1 VTQIIPP
8 HEIRTP
14 GREDPGIEPTRRI
27 PEWIRVRVHEGENF
41 KQLRQLVQERRL
53 HTVCQEAHCPNIFDC
68 WNRRTATFMILGDV
82 CTRACRFCAVT
93 SGRPTEL
100 DIGEPLRVAESVA
113 DLGLRHAVITSV
125 DRDDLRDGGA
135 EIFARTIRAIRR
147 RSPGTSIEV
156 LTPDFQG
163 DRDAIRVVVE
173 ARPDIFNH
181 NTETV
186 PRLYAR
192 IRPRAVYANSLGLLA
207 YVKELAPQMV
217 TKSGVMVGL
226 SETHE
231 ELLDVFRNMRSHHID
246 VLTVG
251 QYLRP
256 SKKHA
261 EVVRYYR
268 PEEFQ
273 ELKRSA
279 VGMGFAHVESGPLV
293 RSSYHA
299 DGQADLVRALTRS
312 VARTGIDDSP

>member
-1 VTQIIPP
+1 MTQIIPP
-8 HEIRTP
+8 REIRTP
-14 GREDPGIEPTRRI
+14 SREDPEIEPTRRI

-226 SETHE
+226 GETHE

-261 EVVRYYR
+261 EVVRYYP

-273 ELKRSA
+273 ELKRA
-279 VGMGFAHVESGPLV
+279 AIAMGFAHVESGPLV

-299 DGQADLVRALTRS
+299 DEQIPESHRKAL
-312 VARTGIDDSP
+312 AG

>member
-1 VTQIIPP
+1 MEPLRPAPIP
-8 HEIRTP
+8 
-14 GREDPGIEPTRRI
+14 D
-27 PEWIRVRVHEGENF
+27 WIRVRVTEGGNF
-41 KQLRQLVQERRL
+41 KELKQIVQGRRL
-53 HTVCQEAHCPNIFDC
+53 HTVCEEARCPNIFDC

-93 SGRPTEL
+93 SGRPAEL

-113 DLGLRHAVITSV
+113 ELGLRHAVIPSV

-135 EIFARTIRAIRR
+135 EIFARTIRAIRH

-163 DRDAIRVVVE
+163 DREAIRIVAE

-192 IRPRAVYANSLGLLA
+192 IRPRAVFERSLGLLGF
-207 YVKELAPQMV
+207 VKQLNPEMI

-226 SETHE
+226 GEETD
-231 ELLDVFRNMRSHHID
+231 ELLQVFRGMRAHSID

-268 PEEFQ
+268 PEEFV
-273 ELKRSA
+273 ELKQA
-279 VGMGFAHVESGPLV
+279 ALAMGFEHVEAGALV

-299 DGQADLVRALTRS
+299 DEQIPERRKGLLA
-312 VARTGIDDSP
+312 G

>member
-1 VTQIIPP
+1 
-8 HEIRTP
+8 
-14 GREDPGIEPTRRI
+14 
-27 PEWIRVRVHEGENF
+27 
-41 KQLRQLVQERRL
+41 
-53 HTVCQEAHCPNIFDC
+53 
-68 WNRRTATFMILGDV
+68 MILGDV

-100 DIGEPLRVAESVA
+100 DIGEPVRVAESIA
-113 DLGLRHAVITSV
+113 QLGLRHAVITSV

-135 EIFARTIRAIRR
+135 EIFARTIRAVRR
-147 RSPGTSIEV
+147 RSPGTSVEV

-163 DRDAIRVVVE
+163 DREAIRTVVE

-192 IRPRAVYANSLGLLA
+192 IRPKAVYANSLDLLR

-226 SETHE
+226 GETRE
-231 ELLDVFRNMRSHHID
+231 ELLQVFRNMREHSID
-246 VLTVG
+246 VLTIG

-256 SKKHA
+256 SAKHA
-261 EVVRYYR
+261 EVVRYYP
-268 PEEFQ
+268 PEEFR
-273 ELKRSA
+273 ELKQA
-279 VGMGFAHVESGPLV
+279 AEAMGFGHVESGPLV

-299 DGQADLVRALTRS
+299 DEQIPAGRAGLL
-312 VARTGIDDSP
+312 AG